1 MLFNIRKLTK
11 KRRISIIL
19 FFINI
24 EIINNNRETIM
35 KISKLIN
42 PVEQISDKNNML
54 NPCLGLIIFL
64 IKPKYGMQK
73 TNKTKTKVLKLI
85 LLLQ

>member
-11 KRRISIIL
+11 KRKISIIL
-19 FFINI
+19 FLVNI
-24 EIINNNRETIM
+24 EIISNSRETIM
-35 KISKLIN
+35 KISKLMN
-42 PVEQISDKNNML
+42 PVVQISVKNNML
-54 NPCLGLIIFL
+54 NPCLGLMLFL
-64 IKPKYGMQK
+64 INPKYGIQK

>member
-1 MLFNIRKLTK
+1 M
-11 KRRISIIL
+11 
-19 FFINI
+19 NI
-24 EIINNNRETIM
+24 EIISNSSETIM

-42 PVEQISDKNNML
+42 PVVKISDKNNML
-54 NPCLGLIIFL
+54 NPCLGLMLFL
-64 IKPKYGMQK
+64 INPKYGIQK